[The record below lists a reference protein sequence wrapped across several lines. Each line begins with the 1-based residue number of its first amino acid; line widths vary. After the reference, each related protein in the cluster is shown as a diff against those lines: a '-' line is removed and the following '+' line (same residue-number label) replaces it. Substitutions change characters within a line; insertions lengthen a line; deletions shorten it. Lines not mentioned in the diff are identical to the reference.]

1 MTLSCPQDLFGIQ
14 KVQPVTQT
22 VPLKQ
27 LLCPP
32 DLCEATSGTA
42 TF

>member
-14 KVQPVTQT
+14 KVQPV
-22 VPLKQ
+22 PLKQ
-27 LLCPP
+27 PVCPP